1 MQWVILRASKT
12 VSQEL
17 FHLMLDKHIL
27 GVGGYTKWT
36 LIIRDLS
43 GGIDSDIP
51 GFYPFL
57 LILKNMSLLHL
68 GDFDAVR
75 LQSPPL
81 AHYSMMKPVLSLP
94 C

>member
-43 GGIDSDIP
+43 GGIDP
-51 GFYPFL
+51 WL
-57 LILKNMSLLHL
+57 LPLSSYIEKYE
-68 GDFDAVR
+68 
-75 LQSPPL
+75 SP
-81 AHYSMMKPVLSLP
+81 ASWRF
-94 C
+94 